1 MISKKKEMLLGL
13 AIIIL
18 LILPTSFASEAI
30 DTNQSDSLSSN
41 DELAEQTLEIN
52 DIDSPL
58 KANQVYVDSENGNP
72 NGSGTEDDPVKTIS
86 DGLNRVGNGG
96 TIYLSGNFSGDGNS
110 NLTLYDTP
118 EIIEFVGLGKAVID
132 GNYSTSFATVND
144 GVYKFHNI
152 SFINNYKSG
161 DEEIF
166 GGAIYNIE
174 GILTFD
180 NCLFENNG
188 VNGINRA
195 NGGAVDS
202 SGTLVF
208 RNCKFVNNTAYVTN
222 SSGFRK
228 NAADGGALSNLG
240 KLYIYDTIFIDNRAM
255 RNGGAIRTQD
265 GAVTVIENSEFE
277 GNSASYHLS
286 GGSFG
291 GAIYTWDCGLNVTNS
306 IFKNNRVYDASGYG
320 AQGGAISSDRG
331 SGVINI
337 KGCQFINNTADGT
350 MTVNGQSIYIG
361 SVTANINYC
370 TIDTSVY
377 SVSQSSDF
385 NCNWWVANNT
395 DFNKLIENLPANAK
409 VKTFAEAKISSNVE
423 ELEPGKTI
431 PLTVGLYW
439 NGTENQEDIGLI
451 PVRMVYL
458 SVNCGE
464 LADSQGYL
472 TNGSFSTTLNLTN
485 TDNPLITANID
496 DVIVKF
502 DFAKDNKTRIKV
514 NCADIREGQVAFIVI
529 SSNNPIDGICL
540 IDVGDGKYYAELVNG
555 TANAT
560 ISNLKAGK
568 YNVTV
573 KCVNNET
580 LTASAAFNVTD
591 PITTNIVV
599 SPSFS
604 FLTTD
609 YGAGERGGYLKFT
622 LKDSDGNVLAN
633 KTVQIAL
640 SGKIFTA
647 VTNKDGIGA
656 LRINLASSNVYT
668 CALSFNGDENSTAAP
683 LAITK
688 LTVIKKKTAINAL
701 SRTFKA
707 NVKTKTITVTLKT
720 VKNLY
725 DGKTYLKKGKKLTLT
740 IKGKTYVAK
749 TNAKGVAKF
758 TIKLTKKGKYTAKIR
773 FAGDAT
779 YKASARSIRITIK

>member
-1 MISKKKEMLLGL
+1 MISKKKAMLLGL

-18 LILPTSFASEAI
+18 LILPISFASEAI

-58 KANQVYVDSENGNP
+58 KANQAYVDSENGNP

-86 DGLNRVGNGG
+86 DGLNRVDNGG
-96 TIYLSGNFSGDGNS
+96 TIYLSGNFSG
-110 NLTLYDTP
+110 
-118 EIIEFVGLGKAVID
+118 
-132 GNYSTSFATVND
+132 
-144 GVYKFHNI
+144 
-152 SFINNYKSG
+152 
-161 DEEIF
+161 
-166 GGAIYNIE
+166 
-174 GILTFD
+174 
-180 NCLFENNG
+180 
-188 VNGINRA
+188 
-195 NGGAVDS
+195 
-202 SGTLVF
+202 
-208 RNCKFVNNTAYVTN
+208 
-222 SSGFRK
+222 
-228 NAADGGALSNLG
+228 
-240 KLYIYDTIFIDNRAM
+240 
-255 RNGGAIRTQD
+255 
-265 GAVTVIENSEFE
+265 E
-277 GNSASYHLS
+277 GNS
-286 GGSFG
+286 
-291 GAIYTWDCGLNVTNS
+291 
-306 IFKNNRVYDASGYG
+306 
-320 AQGGAISSDRG
+320 
-331 SGVINI
+331 
-337 KGCQFINNTADGT
+337 
-350 MTVNGQSIYIG
+350 
-361 SVTANINYC
+361 
-370 TIDTSVY
+370 
-377 SVSQSSDF
+377 
-385 NCNWWVANNT
+385 
-395 DFNKLIENLPANAK
+395 
-409 VKTFAEAKISSNVE
+409 
-423 ELEPGKTI
+423 
-431 PLTVGLYW
+431 
-439 NGTENQEDIGLI
+439 
-451 PVRMVYL
+451 
-458 SVNCGE
+458 
-464 LADSQGYL
+464 
-472 TNGSFSTTLNLTN
+472 NLTN

-540 IDVGDGKYYAELVNG
+540 IDVGDGKYYVELVNG

-560 ISNLKAGK
+560 ISHLKAGK

-688 LTVIKKKTAINAL
+688 LTVIKKKTAINAQ